1 MTLVGAGDVQLEYFE
16 SGSGEP
22 TMVLVHGA
30 SSSARIWHAVQQE
43 LAGRILEH
51 KLDHLEETGAQQVV
65 TANPGCMAQLEGG
78 VRRRGLAIDVAHVV
92 DLLDEAYRA
101 EEEDSPAVPR

>member
-1 MTLVGAGDVQLEYFE
+1 M
-16 SGSGEP
+16 
-22 TMVLVHGA
+22 
-30 SSSARIWHAVQQE
+30 QQE

-51 KLDHLEETGAQQVV
+51 KLDHLEETGARQVV

-78 VRRRGLAIDVAHVV
+78 LRSRGLSRSINVAHVV

-101 EEEDSPAVPR
+101 EAEG

>member
-1 MTLVGAGDVQLEYFE
+1 VELLELEGSTICCGSAGIY
-16 SGSGEP
+16 S
-22 TMVLVHGA
+22 
-30 SSSARIWHAVQQE
+30 AVQQE

-65 TANPGCMAQLEGG
+65 TANPGCMAQLVGG
-78 VRRRGLAIDVAHVV
+78 VRRRGLSIDVAHVV

-101 EEEDSPAVPR
+101 EEEDSPAVLR